1 MKFSPS
7 NVYRKVIA
15 IEREGEIR
23 EGMHGKVKTY
33 LSVRCFA
40 FLEKRGVVIKRGSR
54 VKQLVLCTRSREK
67 GNFAGTRKLHEIYV
81 KELREGGR
89 IYRLDSRKKRN
100 K

>member
-15 IEREGEIR
+15 IERGGEIR

-54 VKQLVLCTRSREK
+54 VKQLVLYTRSREK

-81 KELREGGR
+81 KELREWGR
-89 IYRLDSRKKRN
+89 IYRLDSRKRN

>member
-1 MKFSPS
+1 
-7 NVYRKVIA
+7 
-15 IEREGEIR
+15 
-23 EGMHGKVKTY
+23 MHGKVKTY

-54 VKQLVLCTRSREK
+54 VKQLVLCTRSQEK

>member
-15 IEREGEIR
+15 IERGGEIR

-54 VKQLVLCTRSREK
+54 VKQLVLYTRSREK
-67 GNFAGTRKLHEIYV
+67 GNFAGTRKLHIYV

>member
-15 IEREGEIR
+15 IERGGEIR
-23 EGMHGKVKTY
+23 EGMHGKVKTD

-54 VKQLVLCTRSREK
+54 VKQNVLNLYYIRDREKKEISRERESCTR
-67 GNFAGTRKLHEIYV
+67 FM
-81 KELREGGR
+81 
-89 IYRLDSRKKRN
+89 
-100 K
+100 

>member
-15 IEREGEIR
+15 IERGGEIR
-23 EGMHGKVKTY
+23 EGMHGKVKTD

-54 VKQLVLCTRSREK
+54 VKQLVYIRDREKKEISRKRESCTR
-67 GNFAGTRKLHEIYV
+67 FM
-81 KELREGGR
+81 
-89 IYRLDSRKKRN
+89 
-100 K
+100 

>member
-15 IEREGEIR
+15 IERGREIR
-23 EGMHGKVKTY
+23 EGMHGKVKTD

-54 VKQLVLCTRSREK
+54 VKQNVLNLYYIRDREKKEISRERESCTR
-67 GNFAGTRKLHEIYV
+67 FM
-81 KELREGGR
+81 
-89 IYRLDSRKKRN
+89 
-100 K
+100 